1 VTDPTR
7 ASSPAAPRPGGRVV
21 GVLLAAGAGTRAGRP
36 KALVRDTD
44 GTPWLALGCAALLD
58 GGCDAVVVVLGAQA
72 DEARS
77 LVPADPRLLVVVADV
92 WADGLG
98 ASLRA
103 GLAAAAGP
111 GVGAL
116 LAGLPGGGL
125 PDGGRSDG
133 GRSDGGRSDGG
144 RPRRGPHRDGPE
156 EARCALV
163 SLVDLPGLPP
173 AAVARLLDGDGA
185 RSAGAL
191 RQAVFH
197 GRPGHPVVIGRDH
210 WDALSATLQGDAGA
224 RAYLVAHGAEQVDGS
239 DLWDGADVDR
249 PA

>member
-1 VTDPTR
+1 VTEPTR
-7 ASSPAAPRPGGRVV
+7 APSSPSGVPTGGRVV

-36 KALVRDTD
+36 KALVRDPD
-44 GTPWLALGCAALLD
+44 GTPWLERGCAALLD
-58 GGCDAVVVVLGAQA
+58 GGCDVVVVVLGARA
-72 DEARS
+72 GEARG
-77 LVPADPRLLVVVADV
+77 LVPADPRLLVVVAGD
-92 WADGLG
+92 WAEGLA

-111 GVGAL
+111 EVARALAEAADGA
-116 LAGLPGGGL
+116 GGGA
-125 PDGGRSDG
+125 
-133 GRSDGGRSDGG
+133 
-144 RPRRGPHRDGPE
+144 E

-173 AAVARLLDGDGA
+173 AAVARLLDGEGA
-185 RSAGAL
+185 RSASAL
-191 RQAVFH
+191 RQAVFG

-210 WDALSATLQGDAGA
+210 WAPLAATLHGDSGA
-224 RAYLVAHGAEQVDGS
+224 RSWLHAHGAERVDAS

>member
-1 VTDPTR
+1 VP
-7 ASSPAAPRPGGRVV
+7 ASSAPGGRVV

-36 KALVRDTD
+36 KALVRDPD
-44 GTPWLALGCAALLD
+44 GTPWLERRCAALLD
-58 GGCDAVVVVLGAQA
+58 GGCDVVVVVLGARA
-72 DEARS
+72 GEARG
-77 LVPADPRLLVVVADV
+77 LVPADPRLLVVVADD
-92 WADGLG
+92 WAEGLA

-111 GVGAL
+111 EVARALADLPHVGTA
-116 LAGLPGGGL
+116 AGAGAAV
-125 PDGGRSDG
+125 
-133 GRSDGGRSDGG
+133 
-144 RPRRGPHRDGPE
+144 E

-173 AAVARLLDGDGA
+173 AAVARLLDGEGA
-185 RSAGAL
+185 RSSSAL
-191 RQAVFH
+191 RQAVFG

-210 WDALSATLQGDAGA
+210 WAPLAATLHGDSGA
-224 RAYLVAHGAEQVDGS
+224 RSWLHAHGAERVDAS

>member
-1 VTDPTR
+1 VTEPTR
-7 ASSPAAPRPGGRVV
+7 APSSPSGVPAGSAPGGRVV

-36 KALVRDTD
+36 KALVRDPD
-44 GTPWLALGCAALLD
+44 GTPWLERGCAALLD
-58 GGCDAVVVVLGAQA
+58 GGCDVVVVVLGARA
-72 DEARS
+72 GEARG
-77 LVPADPRLLVVVADV
+77 LVPADPRLLVVVADD
-92 WADGLG
+92 WAEGLA

-111 GVGAL
+111 QVARA
-116 LAGLPGGGL
+116 LAGLPDVGTTAGAGAAV
-125 PDGGRSDG
+125 
-133 GRSDGGRSDGG
+133 
-144 RPRRGPHRDGPE
+144 E

-185 RSAGAL
+185 RSSSAL
-191 RQAVFH
+191 RQAVFG

-210 WDALSATLQGDAGA
+210 WAPLAATLHGDSGA
-224 RAYLVAHGAEQVDGS
+224 RSWLHAHGAERVDAS

>member
-1 VTDPTR
+1 VTEPTR
-7 ASSPAAPRPGGRVV
+7 APSSPSGVPAGSAPGGRVV

-36 KALVRDTD
+36 KALVRDPD
-44 GTPWLALGCAALLD
+44 GTPWLERGCAALLD
-58 GGCDAVVVVLGAQA
+58 GGCDVVVVVLGARA
-72 DEARS
+72 GEARG
-77 LVPADPRLLVVVADV
+77 LVPADPRLLVVVAGD
-92 WADGLG
+92 WAEGLA

-111 GVGAL
+111 QVARAL
-116 LAGLPGGGL
+116 ADL
-125 PDGGRSDG
+125 PDVGTAAGAG
-133 GRSDGGRSDGG
+133 AAV
-144 RPRRGPHRDGPE
+144 E

-173 AAVARLLDGDGA
+173 AAVARLLDGEGA
-185 RSAGAL
+185 RSSSAL
-191 RQAVFH
+191 RQAVFG

-210 WDALSATLQGDAGA
+210 WAPLAATLHGDSGA
-224 RAYLVAHGAEQVDGS
+224 RSWLHAHGAERVDAS